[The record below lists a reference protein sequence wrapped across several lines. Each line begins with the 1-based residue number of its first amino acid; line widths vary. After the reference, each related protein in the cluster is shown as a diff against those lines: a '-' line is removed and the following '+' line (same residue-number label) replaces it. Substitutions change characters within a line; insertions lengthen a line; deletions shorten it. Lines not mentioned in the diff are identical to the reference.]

1 MLENALATYCLNDL
15 SMSNADTVTTHALDL
30 VLGNPL
36 PIYGITMIL

>member
-15 SMSNADTVTTHALDL
+15 SITKAETITTHALDL

-36 PIYGITMIL
+36 PHSYMV